1 MIERSSEMAKLW
13 SRMIITSLKVLKEHT
28 GCNPYRNINLNAVI
42 NIFVLVFFVQ
52 EYKKGEA
59 PSIP

>member
-1 MIERSSEMAKLW
+1 MVKLW

-42 NIFVLVFFVQ
+42 NIFFFFLVQ
-52 EYKKGEA
+52 EYKKREA